1 VSPESLAQRAY
12 RELRNAI
19 IDGRIAPGETVL
31 EAEVGTMLRMS
42 RTPVREAL
50 RHLELEGYI
59 VRDAASRLVVNR
71 PTPTDVT
78 EIFVVR
84 ELLEGDAVRL
94 AASRISDDELA
105 RLEELIAA
113 DRRALRRRRFDE
125 LASLNDEIHSVI
137 MAASRNRTLSELL
150 GNLRGRVLGLN
161 AFAVGTDDDQRQF
174 VDEHA
179 AIVELLR
186 DGDGDAA
193 VALLHGHLG
202 RARDVLLRGLQ
213 GGDAP

>member
-1 VSPESLAQRAY
+1 VSTESLAQRAY

-19 IDGRIAPGETVL
+19 IDRRIVPGETVL

-50 RHLELEGYI
+50 HHLELEGYI

-113 DRRALRRRRFDE
+113 DRQALRRRRFDE
-125 LASLNDEIHSVI
+125 LAGLNDEIHGLI

-150 GNLRGRVLGLN
+150 GNLRGRILGLN
-161 AFAVGTDDDQRQF
+161 AFAVGTD
-174 VDEHA
+174 
-179 AIVELLR
+179 
-186 DGDGDAA
+186 
-193 VALLHGHLG
+193 
-202 RARDVLLRGLQ
+202 
-213 GGDAP
+213 AP